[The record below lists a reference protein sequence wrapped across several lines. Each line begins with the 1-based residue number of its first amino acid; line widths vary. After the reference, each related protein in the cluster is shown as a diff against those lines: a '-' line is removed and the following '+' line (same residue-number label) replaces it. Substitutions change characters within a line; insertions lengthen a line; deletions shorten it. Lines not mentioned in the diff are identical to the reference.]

1 MICLEPFRAG
11 DSQQR
16 RSVGQSM
23 GPTSPD
29 RKEYSEMA
37 DSQRRERSSRRWQI
51 LVR

>member
-1 MICLEPFRAG
+1 MMCLERFRAG

-16 RSVGQSM
+16 RSVGQST
-23 GPTSPD
+23 GPTSQD
-29 RKEYSEMA
+29 RKEYADIA